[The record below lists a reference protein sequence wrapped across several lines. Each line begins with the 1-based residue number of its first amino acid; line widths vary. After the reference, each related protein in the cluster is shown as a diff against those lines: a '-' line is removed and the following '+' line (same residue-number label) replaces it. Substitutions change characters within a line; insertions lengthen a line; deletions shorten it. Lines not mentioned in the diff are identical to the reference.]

1 MLRYNKFLI
10 GGGELKSEMAMKVS
24 IIGAG
29 RKRNGIGQYIGRYF
43 YENGAE
49 VISVLGTTEK
59 TSLQASTALKRYGV
73 KAKPFVEFN
82 EMIRDEKPDAV
93 VIASPSSTHYE
104 YLVKC
109 VDLGLNIFCEKP
121 LIWEE
126 RTDIRKAVEDVF
138 KEAREK
144 KITIA
149 MNSQWPFSVESYE
162 KICGKVEI
170 KKNNRFVIHLSP
182 FSVGKEMIPD
192 SVPHALSFLYHLL
205 GAGEIEHLNFKSPDE
220 KEMSIQFTYRF
231 GIQGCDVLIK
241 LKFQESQPRDF
252 SFGFNGKTVVRS
264 IEGENYDI
272 YFNGE
277 NKKGKIVDPLELSV
291 KNFME
296 AVERKVE
303 PLIGYSH
310 ILSTHSLL
318 KKIYDGYLEFEK
330 RDSWKN

>member
-1 MLRYNKFLI
+1 
-10 GGGELKSEMAMKVS
+10 MKVS

-29 RKRNGIGQYIGRYF
+29 RNRNGIGQYIGKYF
-43 YENGAE
+43 HENGVK
-49 VISVLGTTEK
+49 VISVLGTTER
-59 TSLQASTALKRYGV
+59 TSIHASRVLNKYGIE
-73 KAKPFVEFN
+73 AKPFVEFN
-82 EMIRDEKPDAV
+82 EMIRAEKPDAV

-121 LIWEE
+121 LVWQE
-126 RTDIRKAVEDVF
+126 RMDVRKAVEDIF
-138 KEAREK
+138 KKAREK
-144 KITIA
+144 RITIA

-170 KKNNRFVIHLSP
+170 KKSNQFVILLSP

-192 SVPHALSFLYHLL
+192 SVPHALSLLYHIF
-205 GAGEIEHLNFKSPDE
+205 GVGEIEHLKFDSRE
-220 KEMSIQFTYRF
+220 EREMSIQFAYRF
-231 GIQGCDVLIK
+231 GIQECDVLIK
-241 LKFQESQPRDF
+241 LKFQDSQPREF
-252 SFGFNGKTVVRS
+252 SFGFNGKAVVRS
-264 IEGENYDI
+264 IDVENYGI
-272 YFNGE
+272 YFTDG
-277 NKKGKIVDPLELSV
+277 NKKSKIVDPLELSV

-296 AVERKVE
+296 AVERKIE

-310 ILSTHSLL
+310 ILSTLSLL

>member
-1 MLRYNKFLI
+1 MI
-10 GGGELKSEMAMKVS
+10 MKIS

-43 YENGAE
+43 HENGAE

-59 TSLQASTALKRYGV
+59 TSLQAVTALKRYGV

-82 EMIRDEKPDAV
+82 EMIRDEKPDGV

-109 VDLGLNIFCEKP
+109 VDLGLNVFCEKP
-121 LIWEE
+121 FISCEE
-126 RTDIRKAVEDVF
+126 EGIGKKVEDIF
-138 KEAREK
+138 IKAKEKELT
-144 KITIA
+144 IT

-170 KKNNRFVIHLSP
+170 KKNNQFVIHLSP
-182 FSVGKEMIPD
+182 FSIGKEMIPD
-192 SVPHALSFLYHLL
+192 SVPHALSLLYHLL
-205 GAGEIEHLNFKSPDE
+205 GAGEMEHLDFEPRGE
-220 KEMSIQFTYRF
+220 REMDIQFIYRF
-231 GIQGCDVLIK
+231 GIEKCDVLIK

-272 YFNGE
+272 YFNDE
-277 NKKGKIVDPLELSV
+277 NKKVKIVDPLKLSV

-296 AVERKVE
+296 AVERKIE

-310 ILSTHSLL
+310 ILSTLSLL

>member
-1 MLRYNKFLI
+1 
-10 GGGELKSEMAMKVS
+10 MKVS
-24 IIGAG
+24 IIGSG
-29 RKRNGIGQYIGRYF
+29 RKRNGIGQYIGKYF
-43 YENGAE
+43 HENGAK

-59 TSLQASTALKRYGV
+59 TSIHASYVLKKYGIE
-73 KAKPFVEFN
+73 AKPFVEFN
-82 EMIRDEKPDAV
+82 EMIRAEKPNAV

-104 YLVKC
+104 YLVRC
-109 VDLGLNIFCEKP
+109 VDLGLNVFCEKP
-121 LIWEE
+121 FIWCEE
-126 RTDIRKAVEDVF
+126 EDMRKKVEDIF
-138 KEAREK
+138 KKAKGKEL
-144 KITIA
+144 TIA
-149 MNSQWPFSVESYE
+149 MNSQWPFSVEYYE

-170 KKNNRFVIHLSP
+170 KKSNQFLIHLSP

-192 SVPHALSFLYHLL
+192 SVPHALSLLYHLL
-205 GAGEIEHLNFKSPDE
+205 GAGEIENLNFESKE
-220 KEMSIQFTYRF
+220 EREMSIPFTYSF
-231 GIQGCDVLIK
+231 GIQECNVLIK

-272 YFNGE
+272 YFNDE
-277 NKKGKIVDPLELSV
+277 NKKVKIVDPLELSV

-296 AVERKVE
+296 AVERKIE

-310 ILSTHSLL
+310 ILNTLSLL

>member
-1 MLRYNKFLI
+1 
-10 GGGELKSEMAMKVS
+10 MKVS

-43 YENGAE
+43 HENGAE

-59 TSLQASTALKRYGV
+59 TSIQAVSALKRYGI

-82 EMIRDEKPDAV
+82 EMIKDEKPDAV

-104 YLVKC
+104 YLLKC
-109 VDLGLNIFCEKP
+109 VDLGLNVFCEKP
-121 LIWEE
+121 FISCEE
-126 RTDIRKAVEDVF
+126 EGMGKKVEDIF
-138 KEAREK
+138 IKAKEKE
-144 KITIA
+144 ITIA

-170 KKNNRFVIHLSP
+170 KKNNQFVIHLSP
-182 FSVGKEMIPD
+182 FSTGKEMIPD
-192 SVPHALSFLYHLL
+192 SVPHALSLLYHLL
-205 GAGEIEHLNFKSPDE
+205 GAGEIANLNFELKGEREITIS
-220 KEMSIQFTYRF
+220 FTYRF
-231 GIQGCDVLIK
+231 GIQECDVLIK

-252 SFGFNGKTVVRS
+252 LFGFNGKTVVRS
-264 IEGENYDI
+264 IDFENYGIHFSD
-272 YFNGE
+272 GS
-277 NKKGKIVDPLELSV
+277 KKLKIVDPLELSV

-296 AVERKVE
+296 AVERKRE

-310 ILSTHSLL
+310 ILNTLSLL
-318 KKIYDGYLEFEK
+318 KEIYDGYLEFEK